1 MTGSHQ
7 GSGSHQAVVRQP
19 FRLKN
24 FVRDRLKN
32 HCFNQW
38 FDKNNSEIL
47 NLAIKT
53 LVKWFHKFRIPNF
66 HNKKNYLVLWVY
78 SGSSYWL
85 RCVEILNL
93 GLLVNS
99 WNHEVNSS
107 LDLKTFCWR
116 PIKTLAKVCQ
126 FDFTPLPHL
135 WHEKWMLVGPITVT
149 FGYVAYKIVTDEM
162 VFCFENCFG
171 YFDRK
176 LL

>member
-1 MTGSHQ
+1 MD
-7 GSGSHQAVVRQP
+7 
-19 FRLKN
+19 LKT
-24 FVRDRLKN
+24 FCRRPIKN
-32 HCFNQW
+32 
-38 FDKNNSEIL
+38 DL
-47 NLAIKT
+47 IKT
-53 LVKWFHKFRIPNF
+53 LAKWFHKFRIPNF
-66 HNKKNYLVLWVY
+66 HDKQKKNYLILWVC
-78 SGSSYWL
+78 SGSFYWL

-93 GLLVNS
+93 GLLDNS

-149 FGYVAYKIVTDEM
+149 FGYVAYKITTNEM
-162 VFCFENCFG
+162 VFCFQNCSG
-171 YFDRK
+171 HFDRK